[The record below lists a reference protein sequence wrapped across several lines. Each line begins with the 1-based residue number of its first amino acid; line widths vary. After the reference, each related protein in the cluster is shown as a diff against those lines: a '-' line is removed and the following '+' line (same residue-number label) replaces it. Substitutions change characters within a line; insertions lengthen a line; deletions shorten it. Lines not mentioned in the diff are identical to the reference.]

1 MSHEPKERTFWFR
14 GNAVAFGG
22 QITSPFT
29 ETLDA
34 CGAAV
39 LPPTGGFASASV
51 GRFDYRDIVSFE
63 SASSGAAGS
72 LSDHRGRRTYDTV
85 VTVTIEGLNVLNMV
99 TADRVV
105 ARLNSKHPE
114 DTYDPEMLPVGSYFE
129 NLRVGGIS
137 VEPTPRPDLM
147 GVGNYA
153 KVIGTCSN
161 EELPDL
167 TMQEWTPGAISPI
180 FQDRRLLVPL
190 FDTANEAELSEAGID
205 ASTPGRVYVPEFGMI
220 YFGEYLVSR
229 FSRRL
234 TMLRIDLGCAVEGT
248 MTFGSEETNGHP
260 VP

>member
-1 MSHEPKERTFWFR
+1 MSHVHKERTFWFR

-22 QITSPFT
+22 QITTPFT

-34 CGAAV
+34 CGATV

-63 SASSGAAGS
+63 RASSTAAGS
-72 LSDHRGRRTYDTV
+72 SSEHRGRRTYDTI
-85 VTVTIEGLNVLNMV
+85 VTVMIEGLNVLNMV

-105 ARLNSKHPE
+105 ARMTSKHPE
-114 DTYDPEMLPVGSYFE
+114 DTYDPEMRPVGSYFE
-129 NLRVGGIS
+129 NLRIGGIP
-137 VEPTPRPDLM
+137 VEPTPRSDLM
-147 GVGNYA
+147 REGGYSSVMG
-153 KVIGTCSN
+153 KFSK

-167 TMQEWTPGAISPI
+167 TMRDWQPGVLSPV

-190 FDTANEAELSEAGID
+190 FETTNQDKLSECGID
-205 ASTPGRVYVPEFGMI
+205 ASAPGRMYVPEFGMI